1 MAQSGKLKKNLL
13 YNISYQILVII
24 LPLITAPYVSRV
36 LGSHNVGV
44 YSYTQAFA
52 NYFYLFTMLGVNNY
66 GNRTIAA
73 VRDDQYKLSKTF
85 WEIFSFQ
92 FILGLIISSG
102 YLIYCLCFIKTDKI
116 IYLMQFFYVV
126 SGVFDVNWL
135 CFGLEKFK
143 FTTMRS
149 TIIRIGMA
157 VCTFAFV
164 KNQNDLAIYTLIL
177 AGGNLLAVL
186 AIWPFIKKHVDF
198 VKPTIKGILL
208 HLKPNLLLF
217 WPVIAVSLYNIM
229 DKLMLGAMSTKEE
242 VGFYTY
248 AERITQIPNT
258 LILALDSVIMP
269 RMSNLLAKKES
280 DTAVFLMD
288 NVMMFAMLMA
298 AVMSFGLAAVGPTFA
313 PWFYGAEF
321 SRCGLFIVMLSPIII
336 FKGWAGAL
344 RTQYIIPAK
353 KDRIYIISLTSGA
366 IINLIINFILIPKI
380 EGIGAV
386 IGTIVA
392 ELTVCF
398 IQFFMVRKEVHV
410 TEYIKNGVSFCLIGF
425 IMYVVISKIR
435 TVFDIP
441 IAIMGAQVILGGIIY
456 MLLAALFMIKIKK
469 NPTLV
474 NEVLK
479 LLHINKKFEMR

>member
-1 MAQSGKLKKNLL
+1 MEQNGKLKKNLL
-13 YNISYQILVII
+13 YNVGYQILVII

-92 FILGLIISSG
+92 FLLGLIISFG
-102 YLIYCLCFIKTDKI
+102 YFIYCLYFIRTDKI

-143 FTTMRS
+143 FTTIRS
-149 TIIRIGMA
+149 TTIRIGIA
-157 VCTFAFV
+157 VSTFMFV
-164 KNQNDLAIYTLIL
+164 KSQNDLAVYTFIL
-177 AGGNLLAVL
+177 SGGNLLAVI

-198 VKPTIKGILL
+198 VRPTIKGILI

-269 RMSNLLAKKES
+269 RMSNLLAKKNS
-280 DTAVFLMD
+280 DTAFFLMD

-298 AVMSFGLAAVGPTFA
+298 AAMSFGLAAIGPYFA
-313 PWFYGAEF
+313 PWFYGQEF
-321 SRCGLFIVMLSPIII
+321 VRCGLFIVMLSPIII

-344 RTQYIIPAK
+344 RTQYLIPAK

-366 IINLIINFILIPKI
+366 IVNLIINFILIPKI

-386 IGTIVA
+386 IGTVVA
-392 ELTVCF
+392 ELTVCI
-398 IQFFMVRKEVHV
+398 IQFFMVRKEIHV
-410 TEYIKNGVSFCLIGF
+410 VEYVKNGLNFCLIGF
-425 IMYVVISKIR
+425 IMYVVIYRIVN
-435 TVFDIP
+435 VFDQPVITMMVQ
-441 IAIMGAQVILGGIIY
+441 IILGCIIY
-456 MLLAALFMIKIKK
+456 MFLAIIYMIKIKK

-474 NEVLK
+474 NEALK
-479 LLHINKKFEMR
+479 LFHVNKKIETK